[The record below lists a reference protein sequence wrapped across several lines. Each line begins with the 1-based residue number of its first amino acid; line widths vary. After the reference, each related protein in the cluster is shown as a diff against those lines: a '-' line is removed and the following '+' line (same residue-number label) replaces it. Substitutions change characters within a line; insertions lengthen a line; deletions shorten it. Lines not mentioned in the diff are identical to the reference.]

1 MDLLH
6 ESSLL
11 VLQDELLWGAAW
23 LFKASN
29 DTAYLQYVVNN
40 RGLSSEMNEFSWDNK
55 NAGAQILLSKVKSI
69 HKQRAYVNE
78 SGMTFQNTFSPH
90 YNLLPTP

>member
-29 DTAYLQYVVNN
+29 DTVYLQYVVNN

-55 NAGAQILLSKVKSI
+55 NAGAQILLSKV
-69 HKQRAYVNE
+69 
-78 SGMTFQNTFSPH
+78 
-90 YNLLPTP
+90 